1 MTGNH
6 NPSWPAKP
14 SARKGV
20 VIARLLQ
27 DLAVPGRSV
36 ESSELAA
43 SVT

>member
-1 MTGNH
+1 MTADH

-27 DLAVPGRSV
+27 ELAVPGRSV
-36 ESSELAA
+36 ESSEPAA
-43 SVT
+43 QVA